1 MGQGISILFPQLGMY
16 DFGLAVKKKKNR
28 DNNKNM
34 KNIYVCRYALK
45 TIVSKN
51 KLANSVFSF
60 SRYVQIQALLKMG
73 NF

>member
-1 MGQGISILFPQLGMY
+1 
-16 DFGLAVKKKKNR
+16 
-28 DNNKNM
+28 M